1 MFDTGYNEESKKRQ
15 LTNQKKEK
23 TMFTKLNKQ
32 LAAIGAAYTTGM
44 ILARDAAA
52 QGQDADTFMQ
62 TLIGEIDTLPGFI
75 STVMYILGILLA
87 IAGIYKLKEAVDNP
101 GQNSIQDGF
110 IRLAAGG
117 ALIALPTLVATMAG
131 TLGQGA
137 AVDNTGEFALDGLA
151 AITP

>member
-1 MFDTGYNEESKKRQ
+1 
-15 LTNQKKEK
+15 
-23 TMFTKLNKQ
+23 MFTKFNKQ
-32 LAAIGAAYTTGM
+32 LAAIGAAYTTGL

-52 QGQDADTFMQ
+52 QDAVGQEANTFMEN
-62 TLIGEIDTLPGFI
+62 LVGEIDTLPGFI

-137 AVDNTGEFALDGLA
+137 GDSIGSDQFQFDALDNTLS
-151 AITP
+151 